1 MAAILQARGLA
12 PVADTEAQIAA
23 NAVASTRA
31 AVAGKDAASTGAAAG
46 GASASDSGGGASAGA
61 SAVRAADLVALQESA
76 DEAAKIAVASAVG
89 VAERTPAAAL
99 EPPPPPTMELGS
111 RALAPT
117 PSGPRAQR
125 TTETNLEMGN
135 MILALLT
142 EVKMRVQGEETEA

>member
-1 MAAILQARGLA
+1 VAAILQARGLA

-46 GASASDSGGGASAGA
+46 GASDSGGGASAGA